1 MTSGQD
7 KVRGSRPSA
16 ILGRRLQRVARP
28 GSWLLMLLLFA
39 GIASAQFSGP
49 ALPLSTPVNPP
60 MTLTTDP
67 AILFPASR
75 EIQLS
80 AGDLLTIRIFGM
92 TDYAPTVR
100 VGQDRAV
107 ELPLV
112 GVVTVAGLTV
122 RQAED
127 LIAARLVSA
136 GMYRNP
142 QVSIQITESP
152 NGVATVTG
160 EMHGII
166 PVFGGRRLYDVLSA
180 SGGLTPLSSH
190 TIVVNRPGLDKPIVV
205 NLGTD
210 AARSAE
216 ANIPIFPGD
225 TIVIS
230 RVGVVYLLG
239 DFKTQGAIPLQQNA
253 PLTLMKAA
261 ALGGGTTFSGKYS
274 DLRIIRTNGVTR
286 SVVRVDID
294 KVVHGK
300 TPDPVLQAD
309 DIVFLPT
316 DWLKSAIQV
325 GGIGALLGLVTLL
338 LYATNN

>member
-7 KVRGSRPSA
+7 KIPGSWPSA
-16 ILGRRLQRVARP
+16 ILGRTLSRVS
-28 GSWLLMLLLFA
+28 GLCGWLLMPLLFA

-60 MTLTTDP
+60 MALTTDP

-80 AGDLLTIRIFGM
+80 AGDLLSIHIYGM
-92 TDYAPTVR
+92 TDYAPIVR
-100 VGQDRAV
+100 VGQDKAIQ
-107 ELPLV
+107 LPLV
-112 GVVTVAGLTV
+112 GEVIVAGLTV

-152 NGVATVTG
+152 NGVATLTG
-160 EMHGII
+160 EMHGVI

-180 SGGLTPLSSH
+180 GGGLTSLSSH

-210 AARSAE
+210 AALSAG

-225 TIVIS
+225 TIVVS

-239 DFKTQGAIPLQQNA
+239 DFKTQGAVPLQQNA

-286 SVVRVDID
+286 SVVRVDIS
-294 KVVHGK
+294 KVMQGK

-316 DWLKSAIQV
+316 DWLKGAIQV
-325 GGIGALLGLVTLL
+325 GGIGALLGLATLL
-338 LYATNN
+338 LYALNN

>member
-1 MTSGQD
+1 MTSRQD
-7 KVRGSRPSA
+7 KISGSWPSA
-16 ILGRRLQRVARP
+16 ILGRSLNRVSGP
-28 GSWLLMLLLFA
+28 CGCLLMSLLFA

-49 ALPLSTPVNPP
+49 ALPLSTPVNSP
-60 MTLTTDP
+60 MTVTTDP

-80 AGDLLTIRIFGM
+80 PGDLVAIHIYGM
-92 TDYAPTVR
+92 IDYAPVVR
-100 VGQDRAV
+100 VGLDKTIQ
-107 ELPLV
+107 LPLV
-112 GVVTVAGLTV
+112 GVLTVAGLTV

-142 QVSIQITESP
+142 QVSLQITESP
-152 NGVATVTG
+152 NGVAILSG
-160 EMHGII
+160 EMHGVI
-166 PVFGGRRLYDVLSA
+166 PVFGGKRLYDVLSA
-180 SGGLTPLSSH
+180 GGGLTPLSSH

-210 AARSAE
+210 AALSAG

-225 TIVIS
+225 TIVVS

-239 DFKTQGAIPLQQNA
+239 DFKIQGAVPLQQNA

-261 ALGGGTTFSGKYS
+261 ALGGGTVFSGKFS
-274 DLRIIRTNGVTR
+274 DLRIIRTDGVSR
-286 SVVRVDID
+286 SVVRVDIS
-294 KVVHGK
+294 KVMQGK
-300 TPDPVLQAD
+300 EPDPVLQAD

-316 DWLKSAIQV
+316 DWLKGAIQV
-325 GGIGALLGLVTLL
+325 GGIGALLGLATLL
-338 LYATNN
+338 LYAVHN

>member
-1 MTSGQD
+1 M
-7 KVRGSRPSA
+7 P
-16 ILGRRLQRVARP
+16 
-28 GSWLLMLLLFA
+28 LLFA
-39 GIASAQFSGP
+39 GIAAAQFSGP

-67 AILFPASR
+67 AILFPGLR

-80 AGDLLTIRIFGM
+80 PGDLLTIHIYGM
-92 TDYAPTVR
+92 TDYVPIVR
-100 VGQDRAV
+100 VGQNKAID
-107 ELPLV
+107 LPLV
-112 GVVTVAGLTV
+112 GEITVAGLTV
-122 RQAED
+122 KQAED

-142 QVSIQITESP
+142 QISVQIMESP
-152 NGVATVTG
+152 NGVATLTG
-160 EMHGII
+160 EMHGVI

-180 SGGLTPLSSH
+180 GGGLTPLSSH
-190 TIVVNRPGLDKPIVV
+190 TIVVNRPGLNKPIVV

-210 AARSAE
+210 AALSA
-216 ANIPIFPGD
+216 ASNIPIFPGD

-239 DFKTQGAIPLQQNA
+239 DFKTQGAVPLQQNA

-261 ALGGGTTFSGKYS
+261 ALGGGTTFSGNYS
-274 DLRIIRTNGVTR
+274 DLRIIRTDGVTR
-286 SVVRVDID
+286 SVVRVDIK
-294 KVVHGK
+294 KVMHGK

-316 DWLKSAIQV
+316 DWLNGAIQV
-325 GGIGALLGLVTLL
+325 GGIGALLGLATLL
-338 LYATNN
+338 LYALNN